1 VKLKIT
7 LAVALDG
14 ITVSASLESPAGPD
28 GIPPP
33 ETRIGC
39 ATSADEYA
47 TAAAFARRLQEGV
60 PGLLRVLE
68 AAVSDRYQA
77 YENSVRV
84 KVMTGDAPA
93 REVAA

>member
-1 VKLKIT
+1 
-7 LAVALDG
+7 
-14 ITVSASLESPAGPD
+14 
-28 GIPPP
+28 
-33 ETRIGC
+33 
-39 ATSADEYA
+39 
-47 TAAAFARRLQEGV
+47 V